1 MVAWSLDIGMSSYGS
16 TKLTAALTA
25 RGSRLLKRAMSRAP
39 KSDPQFEIAFYE
51 SILRRDASYTEVIEL
66 LGGLYTK
73 QGRVADGLKM
83 DRKLVKLQPTNATA
97 HYNLACSLAL
107 SQRRGDALR
116 SLQQA
121 ITLGYRDFDWMQQDP
136 DLEALK
142 THPRFV
148 ALLDQLKPQ
157 S

>member
-1 MVAWSLDIGMSSYGS
+1 MARKEDPAFEIGFFESV
-16 TKLTAALTA
+16 L
-25 RGSRLLKRAMSRAP
+25 RRAP
-39 KSDPQFEIAFYE
+39 
-51 SILRRDASYTEVIEL
+51 RYTDVIEI

-73 QGRVADGLKM
+73 AGRVADGLRM
-83 DRKLVKLQPTNATA
+83 DRRLVKLQPSNPTA

-107 SQRRGDALR
+107 SKRRTDAIR

-121 ITLGYRDFDWMQQDP
+121 IDLGYEDYDWMSQDP

-142 THPRFV
+142 HSSEFQ
-148 ALLDQLKPQ
+148 ALLQKLQPK